1 MTQRPPDLTPEE
13 QDIYNR
19 FRVLRTEVFEL
30 VDGMASL
37 VLDRIERRQAD
48 EARLKSP
55 EPVEVASGSLLN
67 IIGTLSRLFQDD
79 QGDDD
84 DLRQP
89 PRRDEEDES

>member
-1 MTQRPPDLTPEE
+1 MTQRPPDLEPEE
-13 QDIYNR
+13 RDFYDR

-37 VLDRIERRQAD
+37 VLERIERRQAD
-48 EARLKSP
+48 EERLRSP

-67 IIGTLSRLFQDD
+67 IIGTLSRLFQDER
-79 QGDDD
+79 GDDD

-89 PRRDEEDES
+89 PRRDDEDES